1 MYKGQ
6 IICIIIISL
15 IGAFYVTSKRKKTVS
30 SQWFS
35 AYVIIALV
43 QIFFD
48 MCSCYTVN
56 HLETV
61 SPIWNRVVHCLY
73 IVCTWDLCCCCFIW
87 PINIW
92 KH

>member
-15 IGAFYVTSKRKKTVS
+15 IWAFYVTSKRKKTVS

-61 SPIWNRVVHCLY
+61 SSI
-73 IVCTWDLCCCCFIW
+73 
-87 PINIW
+87 
-92 KH
+92 